1 MIISIVILALLIVV
15 GQFLFMLK
23 KDRTYFHSPPYDDYQ
38 KDSSVMVVYYSRTGN
53 TEALARAIAR
63 EYRATILKL
72 TEDKYTR
79 DFKGWRT
86 AVKDARAKV
95 ESVEIEPDEYDLSQ
109 YSLIFLGSPI
119 WLFRPAPPLW
129 SFVENNDLA
138 DKRVVL
144 FNTFNSRF
152 KPEEI
157 EQFKRQVERKG
168 GTFTNHF
175 YIRRGRILLQMNGKR
190 LLNNAKLLAKR
201 IKEEVKNP

>member
-1 MIISIVILALLIVV
+1 MANGL
-15 GQFLFMLK
+15 
-23 KDRTYFHSPPYDDYQ
+23 
-38 KDSSVMVVYYSRTGN
+38 VVYYSRTGN

-79 DFKGWRT
+79 DFKGWRA

-109 YSLIFLGSPI
+109 YNLIFLGSPI

-129 SFVENNDLA
+129 SFVENNDLT

-152 KPEEI
+152 KPKEI

-168 GTFTNHF
+168 GIFTNHF

-201 IKEEVKNP
+201 IKEEVKKP